1 MRNNNDVTAA
11 LFEVGRGAKCEGGF
25 FKDKGSEDVVPPEV
39 EQSQRLDFFV
49 KYQRRMSHMQSRPK
63 RGCNGDGNGCQKFDV
78 FQSDNPRSLGSRLSP
93 PMLPSRHLG
102 IHVISPLGVMSVGY
116 LPCVTYTKCEVRYI
130 FHVIGSRREK
140 CH

>member
-1 MRNNNDVTAA
+1 MLQLRCLKSVAA
-11 LFEVGRGAKCEGGF
+11 PSVKVASSKT
-25 FKDKGSEDVVPPEV
+25 KGQKGVVPPEV

-93 PMLPSRHLG
+93 PCCHLQNLG
-102 IHVISPLGVMSVGY
+102 IHVIPPLGVLSVG
-116 LPCVTYTKCEVRYI
+116 
-130 FHVIGSRREK
+130 
-140 CH
+140 